1 MPKIISQKIQKNNSV
16 YVNVERSSDENEIV
30 NFESFSFSSHKN
42 SNHSK
47 NCNNNNKDYKR
58 EEREIRF
65 WKYDLNDKKSNTE
78 RDKFKLEKI
87 KMPEKSKNIVFIIG
101 IFEGHFSGCVEII
114 KDLVSL
120 GHKVTCYV
128 LDTFAERLERT
139 GAILKIYSIDKSDIL
154 LPEQAPKIAVNAYI
168 MQKAYGGILSEA
180 VKEKEKTDILVDFLM
195 EEN

>member
-87 KMPEKSKNIVFIIG
+87 KKTEKKISKYSSGKSIIAPINKKKDNNKKG
-101 IFEGHFSGCVEII
+101 KKLI
-114 KDLVSL
+114 KF
-120 GHKVTCYV
+120 H
-128 LDTFAERLERT
+128 
-139 GAILKIYSIDKSDIL
+139 I
-154 LPEQAPKIAVNAYI
+154 
-168 MQKAYGGILSEA
+168 
-180 VKEKEKTDILVDFLM
+180 
-195 EEN
+195 